1 MDWGSPFPR
10 TFSIIKGLRNQK
22 ISSNI
27 LKNLTTPIPLLQL
40 SLFLQIFLIKLRFQ
54 PPQRDNSCW
63 DNILSASLLLLCWP
77 IWALPGLNFSY
88 KTVTTERKGWFLTV
102 WPPCS
107 WTPEKTGQKKSCL
120 KLQNQFFFA
129 RSIYLVIYLKNWI
142 LTLSILGEFDFL
154 FLCLE
159 TKGLRNSYLI

>member
-1 MDWGSPFPR
+1 MDWGSPLPR

-40 SLFLQIFLIKLRFQ
+40 SLFLQIFLIKLRLQ

-107 WTPEKTGQKKSCL
+107 LDSRENQSKTKFSEIAKPVLFLHVQ
-120 KLQNQFFFA
+120 
-129 RSIYLVIYLKNWI
+129 
-142 LTLSILGEFDFL
+142 SILLYTLKIEFWP
-154 FLCLE
+154 
-159 TKGLRNSYLI
+159 